1 MTWYLRETGATN
13 MTLRLDINNVMDSN
27 FSVKLVNRY
36 FLVD

>member
-1 MTWYLRETGATN
+1 MAWYLQETDGTN
-13 MTLRLDINNVMDSN
+13 LTLRLDINNVMNFN